1 MLELLFIMAFQAATG
16 DPAEPAQQPQA
27 TQEQSANQQ
36 QAAAPDDRHVRR
48 CRTQAVT
55 GSRLGSRVC
64 HSQAEDDALTEEARD
79 MLRDSMRMW
88 DNQSSPGGN
97 VVCDR
102 PGC

>member
-1 MLELLFIMAFQAATG
+1 MLELLFIAAYQATAG
-16 DPAEPAQQPQA
+16 DPAAPTPQPPA
-27 TQEQSANQQ
+27 TQEQQTAEQQSAADERRQ
-36 QAAAPDDRHVRR
+36 RR
-48 CRTQAVT
+48 CRIQAVT

-64 HSQAEDDALTEEARD
+64 HSQSEYESLTDEARD

-88 DNQSSPGGN
+88 DNQSSPGGT